1 MSRDKQSLQDM
12 WNAIQEILTFTQN
25 MNYESLK
32 ADRRTQAAVLYEIII
47 IGEAANRLS
56 AEFREA
62 HSTIPWKDIIGM
74 RNILAHQYDKV
85 ETEAVW
91 DVIHQDIPELM
102 TWLQPLL
109 SIQEE

>member
-12 WNAIQEILTFTQN
+12 WNAIQEILTFTQK

-32 ADRRTQAAVLYEIII
+32 TDRRTQAAVLYEIII

-56 AEFREA
+56 AEFREE

-91 DVIHQDIPELM
+91 DVIYQDIPELM

-109 SIQEE
+109 LTQEE